1 MTEEDMT
8 WKEYLI
14 ILEQPNV
21 VWAWE
26 RFGGSFVKGL
36 AQALMH
42 ADPINTKK
50 IHDTWPEYW
59 KEGLDQY
66 IRTHTTKESK

>member
-1 MTEEDMT
+1 MTDEKMT
-8 WKEYLI
+8 WQEYLI

-36 AQALMH
+36 AQALKH
-42 ADPINTKK
+42 ADPLNTKK

-59 KEGLDQY
+59 EEGLEQY
-66 IRTHTTKESK
+66 IKTHTAKE

>member
-1 MTEEDMT
+1 MTKEDMT
-8 WKEYLI
+8 CQEYLI
-14 ILEQPNV
+14 ILEKPNV

-42 ADPINTKK
+42 ADPRNTKK

-59 KEGLDQY
+59 KSGLDNY
-66 IRTHTTKESK
+66 IKTHTSKE

>member
-1 MTEEDMT
+1 MTDEEIT
-8 WKEYLI
+8 WKECLI
-14 ILEQPNV
+14 ILEQPSV

-66 IRTHTTKESK
+66 RKTHTTKE